1 MRTQESQILAQKI
14 INSLEGYI
22 IIPNW
27 DAKEYSDNVD
37 GMIDEIT
44 NLICRDLKNN
54 KAKDREDKLN
64 MLDDYIERV
73 DKVLKEFDEDHKVG
87 VEPLQQKLQEKKE
100 SFILS
105 LQQ

>member
-1 MRTQESQILAQKI
+1 MRTQESEILAQKI
-14 INSLEGYI
+14 IEALEGYI

-27 DAKEYSDNVD
+27 DAKEYSNNVD

-44 NLICRDLKNN
+44 DLICRDLKNN
-54 KAKDREDKLN
+54 NAKDREDKLN
-64 MLDDYIERV
+64 MIDDYIERV
-73 DKVLKEFDEDHKVG
+73 SKVLKEFDKEHKVG

-105 LQQ
+105 LQR

>member
-1 MRTQESQILAQKI
+1 MRTQESEILAQKI
-14 INSLEGYI
+14 IDALEGYI

-27 DAKEYSDNVD
+27 DAKDYSDNVD

-44 NLICRDLKNN
+44 DLICRDLKNN
-54 KAKDREDKLN
+54 TAKDKEDKLN
-64 MLDDYIERV
+64 MLDDYSERV
-73 DKVLKEFDEDHKVG
+73 NKVLKEFDKEHKVG

-105 LQQ
+105 LQR

>member
-14 INSLEGYI
+14 IDALEGYI

-44 NLICRDLKNN
+44 DLICRDLKNN
-54 KAKDREDKLN
+54 NAKDTEDKLN
-64 MLDDYIERV
+64 TLDDYIERI
-73 DKVLKEFDEDHKVG
+73 DKTLKEFDKEHKVG
-87 VEPLQQKLQEKKE
+87 VEPLQWKLQEKKE

-105 LQQ
+105 LQD